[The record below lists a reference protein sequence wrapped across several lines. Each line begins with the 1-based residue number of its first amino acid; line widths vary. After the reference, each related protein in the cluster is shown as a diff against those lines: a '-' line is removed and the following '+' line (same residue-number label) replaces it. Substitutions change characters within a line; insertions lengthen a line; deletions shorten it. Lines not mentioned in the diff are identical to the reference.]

1 MEFCQVCENML
12 FLTNVEEKLMFQC
25 KKCGFEKD
33 ATSNVVCS
41 LSFQKKEQHTSVI
54 HKYTKLDPTLP
65 RMKLKCPLE
74 TCKNHQEGDIIQV
87 RYNETELSYAY
98 LCPECD
104 TIWKMDK
111 NWY

>member
-1 MEFCQVCENML
+1 MEFCTVCENML
-12 FLTNVEEKLMFQC
+12 FLTNVDEKLMFQC

-41 LSFQKKEQHTSVI
+41 MSFQKKEQHSSVI

-74 TCKNHQEGDIIQV
+74 TCTNHEKESDIIQV

-111 NWY
+111 N

>member
-1 MEFCQVCENML
+1 ML
-12 FLTNVEEKLMFQC
+12 FLTNVDEKLMFQC

-41 LSFQKKEQHTSVI
+41 MTFQKKEQHSNVI

-65 RMKLKCPLE
+65 RIKLKCPSE
-74 TCKNHQEGDIIQV
+74 TCTNHEKESDIIQV

-111 NWY
+111 N